1 VRLVVQPD
9 GAQPVTVELAPGWY
23 LDKQGLHFSER
34 DRVHV
39 EGRREERDGKSVL
52 VVRRVG
58 APENG
63 VVLRNELDRPTWE
76 QHP

>member
-1 VRLVVQPD
+1 
-9 GAQPVTVELAPGWY
+9 
-23 LDKQGLHFSER
+23 
-34 DRVHV
+34 VH
-39 EGRREERDGKSVL
+39 
-52 VVRRVG
+52 RVG